1 MSENILDVKKE
12 AELLAAAK
20 LGDAEAFGVLYDT
33 YIKRIYDF
41 IFYKTLNV
49 ELAED
54 ITSTVFVKAW
64 QNLSQFKSGSL
75 VAWLYTIARN
85 AVVDYYRRDKAHL
98 NIDDCWDLHDK
109 KDFIAEVDHNLYLD
123 KVREAMVNLKSE
135 ERDILIMRFWQELS
149 FSEIAERLNKK
160 EGAVKMACNRALQ
173 SLKNKIPLAAF
184 ILLPGIINIC
194 KKMN

>member
-1 MSENILDVKKE
+1 MSENILDVKNE
-12 AELLAAAK
+12 TELISAAK

-33 YIKRIYDF
+33 YIKKIYDY

-49 ELAED
+49 EVAED

-64 QNLSQFKSGSL
+64 QNLGQFKDGSL

-85 AVVDYYRRDKAHL
+85 AVIDYYRRDKSHL
-98 NIDDCWDLHDK
+98 NIDDCWDLSDK
-109 KDFIAEVDHNLYLD
+109 KDFIAKVDQDLYLD
-123 KVREAMVNLKSE
+123 KVREAMVILKSE

-149 FSEIAERLNKK
+149 FQEIADRLNKK
-160 EGAVKMACNRALQ
+160 EGAVKMSCNRALQ

>member
-1 MSENILDVKKE
+1 MSDNIQDEKIEV
-12 AELLAAAK
+12 ELITAAK
-20 LGDAEAFGVLYDT
+20 LGDAEAFGVLYDI
-33 YIKRIYDF
+33 YIKKIYDY

-49 ELAED
+49 EVAED

-64 QNLSQFKSGSL
+64 QNLSQFKDGSL

-85 AVVDYYRRDKAHL
+85 TVVDYYRREKFHL
-98 NIDDCWDLHDK
+98 NIDDCWDLRDK
-109 KDFIAEVDHNLYLD
+109 KDFIAEVDRDIYLD
-123 KVREAMVNLKSE
+123 KVREAMIVLKSE

-149 FSEIAERLNKK
+149 FQEIAERLNKN

-173 SLKNKIPLAAF
+173 SLRHKIPLAVF
-184 ILLPGIINIC
+184 ILLPGIMNIC